1 MIGKEIFNL
10 GMIVNALLDVRMTV
24 PFLYLLLAYLSTPIH
39 THPSVHPCYADWL
52 GLVWPPSL
60 NIWRKNRLD
69 GNVIITRC
77 FSFKNSSYI
86 LYVTIKKVQEIC
98 SFSLLFMKGT
108 TGQEKYV
115 LCSACSS
122 LFYEKNIG
130 FSHPFICPNF
140 FRFLGSEDR
149 DNFFTR
155 AQRYLENMV

>member
-1 MIGKEIFNL
+1 MLCWLIRPCLTTISKYMKKEQI
-10 GMIVNALLDVRMTV
+10 
-24 PFLYLLLAYLSTPIH
+24 
-39 THPSVHPCYADWL
+39 
-52 GLVWPPSL
+52 
-60 NIWRKNRLD
+60 
-69 GNVIITRC
+69 GNVMITRC

-130 FSHPFICPNF
+130 FSQPFICPNF

-155 AQRYLENMV
+155 AQRYLENMVYL